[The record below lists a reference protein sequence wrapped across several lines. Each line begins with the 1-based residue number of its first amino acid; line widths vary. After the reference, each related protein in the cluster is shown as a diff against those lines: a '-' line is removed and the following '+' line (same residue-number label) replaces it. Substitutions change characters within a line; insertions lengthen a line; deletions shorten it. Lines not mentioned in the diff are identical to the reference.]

1 MDFRRAD
8 TANNT
13 EAESV
18 AITLLHSAVIL
29 RLQCKSDTIIMFIL
43 LIFILHIILNVTHA
57 VLHFF
62 FFTCCLG
69 GAHQVQPVDI

>member
-1 MDFRRAD
+1 MDIRRAD

-18 AITLLHSAVIL
+18 AIMLLHSAVIL

-43 LIFILHIILNVTHA
+43 LIFILHIVS
-57 VLHFF
+57 
-62 FFTCCLG
+62 
-69 GAHQVQPVDI
+69 